1 MRALKVALAVM
12 IAVVVGIVAVGLMLP
27 PQLQLQRD
35 ILIER
40 PPATVFTVLDG
51 FRHFSAWS
59 PWAELDP
66 QMQVELDGP
75 VTGPGARYAWTSEQ
89 PGVGSGSQQIV
100 ESEPYSRIVVEL
112 RFGGRDQA
120 TQAVYE
126 LAPEAG
132 GTRLRWSYQA
142 DFGLDLVSRYVGRMI
157 RDTLAEQYE
166 QGLARLKAHVESLPS
181 TDFSAALIERAD
193 VPAQTI
199 AFWSGRSSL
208 EASDIARA
216 YEQAYARVL
225 QALQRNGV
233 ESTGPLLA
241 IGRRWDAQE
250 KVYEFDAAVP
260 VPVPAGTRLTA
271 ADGVKIGQ
279 TYAGTVLKA
288 THKGPNGTLQDHL
301 GKLMAYKRAAGYA
314 DNGAP
319 WDVYVSDPATTPAD
333 QRVVET
339 YVPVK

>member
-1 MRALKVALAVM
+1 MRALKVALAVT

-27 PQLQLQRD
+27 AQLRLQRE

-66 QMQVELDGP
+66 RMQVELGGP
-75 VTGPGARYAWTSEQ
+75 VTGPGARYGWTSQQ

-100 ESEPYSRIVVEL
+100 ESEPYSRIVVDL
-112 RFGGRDQA
+112 RFGGRDQV
-120 TQAVYE
+120 TQSVYE

-132 GTRLRWSYQA
+132 NTRLRWSYQA
-142 DFGLDLVSRYVGRMI
+142 DFGLDLASRYVGRMI
-157 RDTLAEQYE
+157 RGSLAERYE
-166 QGLARLKAHVESLPS
+166 QGLARLKAHVQTLPQ
-181 TDFSAALIERAD
+181 TDFSATLIERAE

-208 EASDIARA
+208 DAGAIARA
-216 YEQAYARVL
+216 YEQAYARVQ
-225 QALQRNGV
+225 QALQRGGV
-233 ESTGPLLA
+233 EPGGPLLV
-241 IGRRWDAQE
+241 IGRRWDAREQ
-250 KVYEFDAAVP
+250 VYQFDAAVP
-260 VPVPAGTRLTA
+260 VPPGTQLAA
-271 ADGVKIGQ
+271 ADGVQIGQ

-288 THKGPNGTLQDHL
+288 THNGPDGTLQDHL

-333 QRVVET
+333 RRVVQT